1 MSSVKG
7 DRIKLAIQSQ
17 PTLAPKQPLLLD
29 FEQDLPLKDIIKD
42 VCGRWGVSDP
52 EKYAFMYVD
61 PPSRQPGKFGYITEE
76 NRSELADGDILRVAF
91 APAHQAKDFYKMLS
105 SNDAQKQKSCFE
117 QLPAF
122 ARDSTFAG
130 EFIRMSGMPL
140 LIQIIEKVPSQSE
153 VDVLQLSNMLISFE
167 ELMEHGQ
174 VPWTSVTEPFISKL
188 ISLAVKTRAHDLI
201 RAPVLAR
208 CFSILQSVL
217 INHSEFALL
226 ILRNIRV
233 EQVMPF
239 LQNKAEAVQQNTLGL
254 INGMLQSSSNPHSV
268 YQQLKEMKYGRAI
281 QSEIIDP
288 HSTPLSRELSHQ
300 LYVYQQLLLNQY
312 EKTMSEPFSKGVA
325 THDQALLFLQQSIPE
340 EFSSGR
346 PMSTLNPSNDQ
357 VWKQLGFTG
366 QNPYSDLA
374 EVPPGVLALE
384 FMVYFARNKRDT
396 FVRLLLTKDN
406 PCPFAQASIRLTK
419 MLCQIFKVGESP
431 SDLEVSYLP
440 PLVGSDAPFEE
451 LFCITIQ
458 LLYKTWREMRAG
470 EMDFEMVMHVVQK
483 QITTVIQQG
492 HSSNSFENL
501 RQRFFEYSY
510 RKIVSASEE
519 KSQLV
524 DDSILKAKP
533 VIELR
538 EAIMPEIKE
547 LIRQQRMRYLV
558 EGDFFPK
565 VGRHK
570 RGRSFYCRLSPNLK
584 VLHFGDAEEGT
595 SPPSL
600 DALKNKIPVS
610 EMSLTI
616 GKDCPHVKSAKG
628 RPEVNLAFS
637 IFYGNDEHLDFSPP
651 NDTIFSIWV
660 DGLSLLCN
668 QGMVSKLAE
677 DDLNTLLVMEMKL
690 RLLDVENVAIPQE
703 PPVVP
708 PDPPNYDFYY
718 KLD

>member
-1 MSSVKG
+1 MSTAKG

-42 VCGRWGVSDP
+42 VCGRWGVNDS
-52 EKYAFMYVD
+52 EKYAFMYAD
-61 PPSRQPGKFGYITEE
+61 PPSRQSGKFGYITEE
-76 NRSELADGDILRVAF
+76 NRSELADGDILRVAL
-91 APAHQAKDFYKMLS
+91 APVSQAEEFYKMLS
-105 SNDAQKQKSCFE
+105 SGNAQTQKSCFD
-117 QLPAF
+117 QLPTF
-122 ARDSTFAG
+122 ARDGTFAS

-140 LIQIIEKVPSQSE
+140 LIQIIEKVHSQS
-153 VDVLQLSNMLISFE
+153 DMDILLLKNMLASFE

-174 VPWTSVTEPFISKL
+174 VQWTSVTEPFISKL
-188 ISLAVKTRAHDLI
+188 ISLVVKTRAHDLI

-217 INHSEFALL
+217 VNHSEYASL

-239 LQNKAEAVQQNTLGL
+239 LSSKSETVQQTTLAL
-254 INGMLQSSSNPHSV
+254 INGMLLSSSNPQSV
-268 YQQLKEMKYGRAI
+268 YQQLKEMKYGRTI
-281 QSEIIDP
+281 QSEIIDRP
-288 HSTPLSRELSHQ
+288 QSASQSRELSHQ

-312 EKTMSEPFSKGVA
+312 EKKMSEPFAKGLSS
-325 THDQALLFLQQSIPE
+325 HEQALLFLQQSIPE
-340 EFSSGR
+340 EFSGR
-346 PMSTLNPSNDQ
+346 PISTLNPSNDQ

-366 QNPYSDLA
+366 QNPFSDLA

-431 SDLEVSYLP
+431 SDIEVSFLP
-440 PLVGSDAPFEE
+440 PLVGSDSPFEE
-451 LFCITIQ
+451 LFCVTIQ

-470 EMDFEMVMHVVQK
+470 ELDFEMVMHVVQK

-538 EAIMPEIKE
+538 EAIMPEIQE
-547 LIRQQRMRYLV
+547 LIRQQRLRYLV

-584 VLHFGDAEEGT
+584 VLHYGDAEEGA

-637 IFYGNDEHLDFSPP
+637 IFFGNDEHLDFSPS

-660 DGLSLLCN
+660 DGLSILCS
-668 QGMVSKLAE
+668 QRMVSKLAE

-690 RLLDVENVAIPQE
+690 RLLDVENVSIPSE

-708 PDPPNYDFYY
+708 PDPPNYDFFY